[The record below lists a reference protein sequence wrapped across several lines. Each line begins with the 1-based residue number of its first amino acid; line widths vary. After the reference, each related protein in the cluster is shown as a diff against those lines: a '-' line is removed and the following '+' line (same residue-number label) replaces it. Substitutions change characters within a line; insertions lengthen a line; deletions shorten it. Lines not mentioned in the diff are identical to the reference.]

1 MNGKKS
7 LASLVLC
14 CLVAASNGAVA
25 NTPDRNDISIIKI
38 DGDIPA
44 EQQSQSLEQLLA
56 AGKWVVLQ
64 GDTDKLAAI
73 RPDWIHLWP
82 ETETIVVS
90 MHSGLG
96 IYGMS
101 DMRGLPD
108 EALRDA
114 VLGNISPPPM
124 EARTRIAATP
134 RPYLSTGPITENINT
149 TIRPTGPV
157 TVCQDFS
164 NAVYRALF
172 KSTTPTPAQ
181 RQAVAK
187 EVARWCQYG
196 KLTADYPAWG
206 FDVTPF
212 GRTWIPQKSFDIE
225 WALIRNE
232 NLLAPERST
241 YLFWTKTSGEGA
253 GSGFTRNN
261 EDVAFW
267 RDNVVRNLFDVGMHA
282 GWGTS
287 YPRDGRSW
295 AQPGR
300 GTGPGQHWPLADH
313 RLFECDFGPAF
324 TYSCPKGPRLL
335 RLFPNDS
342 FNNSVSV
349 AVATAL
355 ALGGTATLSGGAD
368 ASGPNVSAALALSA
382 TYTETQTAT
391 AQVSLTDVQSTATR
405 TYSRST
411 RWRPNVSAVW
421 DWVKANRL
429 HNGARIGNSTPLAA
443 TLNPSYDVLWEI
455 PLRANTGRA
464 FRYTIISEVGVNHCV
479 RTACSGHKQPPDRNI
494 PPQRRIG
501 WSDSV
506 LLWF

>member
-1 MNGKKS
+1 
-7 LASLVLC
+7 
-14 CLVAASNGAVA
+14 
-25 NTPDRNDISIIKI
+25 
-38 DGDIPA
+38 
-44 EQQSQSLEQLLA
+44 
-56 AGKWVVLQ
+56 
-64 GDTDKLAAI
+64 
-73 RPDWIHLWP
+73 
-82 ETETIVVS
+82 

-96 IYGMS
+96 IYGMP

-108 EALRDA
+108 ATLREA
-114 VLGNISPPPM
+114 VLSNLSLTPI
-124 EARTRIAATP
+124 EERANTARTASTP
-134 RPYLSTGPITENINT
+134 RPYASRDAITENINT

-157 TVCQDFS
+157 TVCQNFS
-164 NAVYRALF
+164 NAVYQALF
-172 KSTTPTPAQ
+172 KGATPTQAQ

-196 KLTADYPAWG
+196 KLTADYPSWG
-206 FDVTPF
+206 FKVAPF
-212 GRTWIPQKSFDIE
+212 DYTSIPKKNFDIE

-232 NLLAPERST
+232 NLLEPERST

-253 GSGFTRNN
+253 GSGFTRNSA
-261 EDVAFW
+261 DQAFW

-282 GWGTS
+282 GWGNS
-287 YPRDGRSW
+287 YPRYDPSW
-295 AQPGR
+295 AQPGP

-313 RLFECDFGPAF
+313 RLFQCDLTPAV

-335 RLFPNDS
+335 RLFPVDS
-342 FNNSVSV
+342 FNDSVTV
-349 AVATAL
+349 AFSTAL
-355 ALGGTATLSGGAD
+355 ALGGTATLTGGAD
-368 ASGPNVSAALALSA
+368 VSGPSASAALALSA

-391 AQVSLTDVQSTATR
+391 AQLSLTDVRTTATQ

-411 RWRPNVSAVW
+411 RWRPNITAVW
-421 DWVKANRL
+421 DWVRANRL
-429 HNGARIGNSTPLAA
+429 SNGARIGNSTPLAA

-455 PLRANTGRA
+455 PLRANAGKA

-479 RTACSGHKQPPDRNI
+479 RNTCSGYRQPPDRGI